1 MKYYFLAF
9 TAIVLLSSS
18 CLRKEC
24 RDIPGG
30 YEFEIPVTLAPAK
43 DTFRIGDT
51 ISISSTFDDMVFE
64 QKTQEYYLLEY
75 FEFFPSVA
83 VYKIDEVPANEDG
96 LAEFEILISDQYNF
110 SYQKFSSGA
119 SGLVGEYT
127 YNEQDNEYS
136 LKFQLVAASEG
147 LYYLEYGISP
157 DLKSQDFPSKCN
169 NIGISTGTLLL
180 NQGQDNNISFLED
193 SPDPHYNN
201 WILQNPTDR
210 FYKFGGYCF
219 YVAE

>member
-1 MKYYFLAF
+1 MKFFLLVAL
-9 TAIVLLSSS
+9 AIVFSG

-30 YEFEIPVTLAPAK
+30 YTFQVQAILQPTV
-43 DTFRIGDT
+43 DTIRIGDT
-51 ISISSTFDDMVFE
+51 MSLASCFSNRIFE
-64 QKTQEYYLLEY
+64 EKTQEYFILEN

-83 VYKIDEVPANEDG
+83 VYKIDEMPASEDG
-96 LAEFEILISDQYNF
+96 LADFEILISDQYNF

-119 SGLVGEYT
+119 SGLFGEYT

-136 LKFQLVAASEG
+136 LKFQLVAASKG

-157 DLKSQDFPSKCN
+157 DLKSQNFPGKCN
-169 NIGISTGTLLL
+169 NIGISSGTVLL
-180 NQGQDNNISFLED
+180 NQGQDNNISLLKD

-201 WILQNPTDR
+201 WILQDPTDR

-219 YVAE
+219 YVVE

>member
-1 MKYYFLAF
+1 MKFFLLVAL
-9 TAIVLLSSS
+9 AIVFSG

-30 YEFEIPVTLAPAK
+30 YTFQIEATLQPAD
-43 DTFRIGDT
+43 DTLIIGDT
-51 ISISSTFDDMVFE
+51 LSVVSCFSNRILE
-64 QKTQEYYLLEY
+64 EKTQEYFILEN

-83 VYKIDEVPANEDG
+83 VYRIDEMPASEDG
-96 LAEFEILISDQYNF
+96 LADFEILINDQYNF

-136 LKFQLVAASEG
+136 LKFQLVAASKG

-157 DLKSQDFPSKCN
+157 DLKNQDFPGKCN
-169 NIGISTGTLLL
+169 NVGISTGIVLL
-180 NQGQDNNISFLED
+180 GQ
-193 SPDPHYNN
+193 
-201 WILQNPTDR
+201 
-210 FYKFGGYCF
+210 
-219 YVAE
+219 